1 MHQLALVSLAITA
14 LVCHHI
20 YHLHLDI
27 VILAILPLAVHTS
40 HPQPR
45 LDPGASLLLSL
56 DLWTAVTVTYLNNF
70 TVLGRLLLGP

>member
-27 VILAILPLAVHTS
+27 VILAILPLVIHTS

-45 LDPGASLLLSL
+45 LDPGASLLLPL
-56 DLWTAVTVTYLNNF
+56 DLRTAVTVTNLINF
-70 TVLGRLLLGP
+70 AVLGRFLLGP